1 VALGHQLVDAVAGQ
15 LDHKLAADEHREDLP
30 AIADRAPAE
39 PAAARRRQ
47 HPVLAEELIDQIFVA
62 LLRCHPSR
70 MAGQLTSVA

>member
-1 VALGHQLVDAVAGQ
+1 VSPGHQLIDALARQ
-15 LDHKLAADEHREDLP
+15 LDHKLTADEHREDLSP
-30 AIADRAPAE
+30 VAERAAAE

-47 HPVLAEELIDQIFVA
+47 HPVLAHELIDQIFVA